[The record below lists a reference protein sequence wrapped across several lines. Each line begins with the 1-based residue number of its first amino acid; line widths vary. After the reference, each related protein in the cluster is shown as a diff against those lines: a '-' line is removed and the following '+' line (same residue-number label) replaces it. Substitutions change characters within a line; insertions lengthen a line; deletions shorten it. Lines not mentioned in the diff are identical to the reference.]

1 MFEVDVVQGIVLD
14 NALYTAL
21 TLCYLLSETPQSD
34 GSSSGG
40 SSGGLSIAIIG
51 GIIGGVVVAIV
62 IIVVLVVM
70 IVWMRRSQ
78 RGKADTVYN
87 DSANGTLLYL
97 CYDARMLYQ

>member
-14 NALYTAL
+14 NALY

-40 SSGGLSIAIIG
+40 SSGGLSIAVIG
-51 GIIGGVVVAIV
+51 GIIGGVVVAII

-78 RGKADTVYN
+78 RGKADTADTVYN
-87 DSANGTLLYL
+87 DSANGILLYL
-97 CYDARMLYQ
+97 CYDARMLY